1 MDPPMRKIYKCEMK
15 TRKATK
21 KKKEDDKK
29 ERYVDETVVSRRE
42 RTDKGSAPR
51 QEQGTG
57 ADTRDASRLGS
68 AETNKTFVNRKQETE
83 ILEGL

>member
-1 MDPPMRKIYKCEMK
+1 MK
-15 TRKATK
+15 RGKNYETENRRR
-21 KKKEDDKK
+21 KK

>member
-1 MDPPMRKIYKCEMK
+1 MK
-15 TRKATK
+15 RGKNYETENRRR
-21 KKKEDDKK
+21 KK

-57 ADTRDASRLGS
+57 EDKKRRYVKAYSAASR
-68 AETNKTFVNRKQETE
+68 VRK
-83 ILEGL
+83 